1 VHFTR
6 TSLTIALALGAGF
19 VSAQAP
25 APSPSPSPSPV
36 TATPSPTPAGAP
48 ASPAPA
54 SPGPVLPGTIV
65 PAAVPPAA
73 APAAAPEE
81 QPCDPTKGDVCVNA
95 EQLRRSEKNHL
106 SWEGFV
112 DLQFG
117 DGRIQ
122 AEQLDLYTEQKP
134 DGSTE
139 RRVEAAGNVVFLR
152 GEERLSGEKLV
163 MDLGTG
169 KGTFEKAFGYAEP
182 GVFVEADKIER
193 VDPHTYRIHG
203 GRFTSCSQPNPRWNF
218 SASSATLKV
227 DKKITARNV
236 VFRVKQ
242 VPAFYV
248 PYFVYP
254 IEQDQRSTGFLF
266 PHFGRS
272 TTRGLNIGGGFFWA
286 MNRSWDQTFYA
297 DYFSDYGHGFGHEL
311 RYALASPSRG
321 NFRTYMFRQSA
332 SGAWEHDFNWNAIQ
346 LLPGRVRA
354 NLVVQ
359 ETSDLTFQEQIQDN
373 LDYALRRNRRTSLS
387 LQRAFGPHNVQVLAD
402 SVDTFFPD
410 GDVVVQR
417 TQRHLPLLRVNGSP
431 KKEKHTGLVL
441 GYEARAENIGNGDE
455 NGIDK
460 YSRYDLYPRLSRP
473 FSLSFLQFTP
483 EVQARGTRYSA
494 SELPGEGLAG
504 GPLNRKYYET
514 SVDMRGPMFSR
525 VFNTPGNFY
534 SERYKHVI
542 GPEVTWTYRNGVGE
556 EFLFLPK
563 FDGNDYIVD
572 TNEVRYSLIQRFYSK
587 RPSRAGKLEPYE
599 FLNWRISQTY
609 YKEELASEFDPNYS
623 NLLYGETA
631 VRSNLSPLRSQMR
644 FRPSEATQATFTVQY
659 DMKFDYVR
667 NLDLSAGFNYYRF
680 GFDAGWSRASRQPT
694 QNAETRTR
702 NIDTVRSSLRLSL
715 LPGRFAVE
723 GRGDYNFIDDKFMQI
738 GARARYDVQCCG
750 FMVEWLQS
758 DFGFR
763 EKERQFR
770 FSIELANIGSM
781 GNFMGQNPSRGLT
794 GFMP

>member
-1 VHFTR
+1 MRFTR
-6 TSLTIALALGAGF
+6 TFLTIAMALGAAL
-19 VSAQAP
+19 VSAQPPAP
-25 APSPSPSPSPV
+25 VPSPSPSPTPAASPP
-36 TATPSPTPAGAP
+36 APSNPSPASPAP

-54 SPGPVLPGTIV
+54 SPA
-65 PAAVPPAA
+65 PAAPVVPDAKP
-73 APAAAPEE
+73 AAPEE
-81 QPCDPTKGDVCVNA
+81 QPCDPNKGDVCVNA
-95 EQLRRSEKNHL
+95 ELLRRSEKNHL

-122 AEQLDLYTEQKP
+122 AEQLDLYTEEKP
-134 DGSTE
+134 DGATT
-139 RRVEAAGNVVFLR
+139 RRVEAVGNVVFLR

-169 KGTFEKAFGYAEP
+169 RGTFENAYGYAEP
-182 GVFVEADKIER
+182 GLFVEAKRIER

-203 GRFTSCSQPNPRWNF
+203 GRFTSCAQPTPRWNF
-218 SASSATLKV
+218 SASSATLKL
-227 DKKITARNV
+227 DKRITATNV

-242 VPAFYV
+242 VPAFYI

-272 TTRGLNIGGGFFWA
+272 DTRGFNIGSGFFWA
-286 MNRSWDQTFYA
+286 MSRSVDQTFYV
-297 DYFSDYGHGFGHEL
+297 DYYSDFGHGFGHEL
-311 RYALASPSRG
+311 RYALPSPSRG
-321 NFRTYMFRQSA
+321 TFRTYGFRREED
-332 SGAWEHDFNWNAIQ
+332 GAWEHDFDWTAVQ
-346 LLPGRVRA
+346 LLPGRIRV
-354 NLVVQ
+354 NLLVK

-373 LDYALRRNRRTSLS
+373 IDYALRRDRRSSIS
-387 LQRAFGPHNVQVLAD
+387 LQRAFGPHNVQLLAD

-410 GDVVVQR
+410 GDVIIQR
-417 TQRHLPLLRVNGSP
+417 TQRHLPLLRVSGSP

-455 NGIDK
+455 NGLDE
-460 YSRYDLYPRLSRP
+460 YARYDLYPRLSRP
-473 FSLSFLQFTP
+473 LSLSFLQLTP
-483 EVQARGTRYSA
+483 EVQVRGTRYSA
-494 SELPGEGLAG
+494 SELPGEGLSG
-504 GPLNRKYYET
+504 GPLTRKYFET
-514 SVDMRGPMFSR
+514 SVDMRGPNLSR

-534 SERYKHVI
+534 SDRYKHVI

-556 EFLFLPK
+556 EFLFQPK

-572 TNEVRYSLIQRFYSK
+572 TNEVRYSLVQRFYSK
-587 RPSRAGKLEPYE
+587 RPSRGGKLEPHE

-631 VRSNLSPLRSQMR
+631 VRSNLSPIRSQMR
-644 FRPSEATQATFTVQY
+644 FRPSETLQGTFTVQY
-659 DMKFDYVR
+659 DMKFDYFR
-667 NLDLSAGFNYYRF
+667 NVDLSAGLNYPRF
-680 GFDAGWSRASRQPT
+680 GMDAGWSRASRQTTELP
-694 QNAETRTR
+694 ETRTR
-702 NIDTVRSSLRLSL
+702 TVDTLRSSARFSVV
-715 LPGRFAVE
+715 PGRFAVE
-723 GRGDYNFIDDKFMQI
+723 GRGDYNIIDKKFIQI
-738 GARARYDVQCCG
+738 SARARYDVQCCG
-750 FMVEWLQS
+750 FMVEWIQS

-781 GNFMGQNPSRGLT
+781 GNFMGQNTSGGLSS
-794 GFMP
+794 GFMR